1 MEILRRFPLKY
12 FAKVDFTEF
21 CQYINPRSTKQKSN
35 STMLFKKTLY
45 KNSMVLISNEK
56 NGTVLLLDI
65 LAQLRRVRARI
76 TEETETAV
84 TLQGKVG
91 DLQNP
96 ESITFGKS
104 SGPRTIDSSGV
115 VENWI
120 LEEEEEEETVLEVED
135 FETVSVSTDATEP
148 LEMEEG
154 EESFFQYNAGE
165 EIENQQGIEDAS
177 ITARSTDIPEY
188 DVSSWLESMN
198 VTESSKT
205 KKKTIDGRFKTPYLR
220 RSRRL
225 RNQRRNATTPW
236 R

>member
-1 MEILRRFPLKY
+1 
-12 FAKVDFTEF
+12 
-21 CQYINPRSTKQKSN
+21 
-35 STMLFKKTLY
+35 
-45 KNSMVLISNEK
+45 MVLISNER

-120 LEEEEEEETVLEVED
+120 LEDEEEEETALEIED
-135 FETVSVSTDATEP
+135 FETVSKDATEP

-154 EESFFQYNAGE
+154 EESFFQYSAGE
-165 EIENQQGIEDAS
+165 EVENQQGIEDVP

-188 DVSSWLESMN
+188 DVSSWLESTN

-205 KKKTIDGRFKTPYLR
+205 KEKTIDGRFKTPYLR